1 MITRPYPTG
10 FFLSYDEQLQ
20 KTATAV
26 EDGHTLYEGAFSY
39 DNIFIKTDFLRK
51 GKTGW
56 ELHEVKSSTDIKP
69 YHENDLAIQYYVLK
83 SAGIPLTKA
92 YLTHVN
98 NQYVRNGGIEVD
110 KLFTAEDL
118 TALVREKEGF
128 VRKEV
133 TKMRRMLR
141 GTLPAIDIGP
151 YCNDPFECDFK
162 GHCWKHIPEG
172 SVFDLGGKGKNC
184 FDLYYEGIVNL
195 SDFPPDILPN
205 SQGIQVECAIMK
217 STIVNYE
224 KVMAF
229 LATLW
234 QPLYFLDFETFM
246 QAIPPYDGTRPYQQ
260 IPFQYSLHSIA
271 REGAP
276 LEHREFLA
284 EPNTDP
290 RAEIARRL
298 AGEIPEHACVIAYSS
313 NFEARILGELADQFL
328 EHREKL
334 RLIMGNLRDLAIP
347 FRSRDVYSWEMGGAY
362 SQKVVLP
369 AFVPELNY
377 DGMEVADGGMAMD
390 AYARMCASRDP
401 GEIESIRKAL
411 LEYCK
416 LDTLGMVRILEKL
429 RTLVS

>member
-98 NQYVRNGGIEVD
+98 NQYVRNGGIEVN
-110 KLFTAEDL
+110 KLFTSEDL
-118 TALVREKEGF
+118 TALVRQKEGF

-151 YCNDPFECDFK
+151 YCNDPFECDFR

-205 SQGIQVECAIMK
+205 SQGIQVECAI
-217 STIVNYE
+217 T
-224 KVMAF
+224 
-229 LATLW
+229 
-234 QPLYFLDFETFM
+234 
-246 QAIPPYDGTRPYQQ
+246 
-260 IPFQYSLHSIA
+260 
-271 REGAP
+271 
-276 LEHREFLA
+276 
-284 EPNTDP
+284 
-290 RAEIARRL
+290 
-298 AGEIPEHACVIAYSS
+298 
-313 NFEARILGELADQFL
+313 
-328 EHREKL
+328 
-334 RLIMGNLRDLAIP
+334 
-347 FRSRDVYSWEMGGAY
+347 
-362 SQKVVLP
+362 
-369 AFVPELNY
+369 
-377 DGMEVADGGMAMD
+377 
-390 AYARMCASRDP
+390 
-401 GEIESIRKAL
+401 
-411 LEYCK
+411 
-416 LDTLGMVRILEKL
+416 
-429 RTLVS
+429 